1 MTRAFCCA
9 ALLLFVEFASFAQE
23 SITVRVDTQKR
34 GYAIDPHFC
43 GVSIFTRTQE
53 RNHRGMPGFLFSAEN
68 KQMVTLFRNAG
79 IRHIRMGATGS
90 ATSDVPNLNREE
102 IDALF
107 SFARATDVKVI
118 FSLHAAGA
126 AETAKY
132 VWDHYRP
139 WLDYFAFDNEPDKR
153 ADQFFKD
160 WHIVVQSVTN
170 AVPEAMFAGPDAAGR
185 SLALKFVDEVKDTGR
200 LKLVTQHTYIGGN
213 SRKKNIDTPHGV
225 DLMLSTNWLTEN
237 YPGLYRQV
245 CHPVLK
251 LGLGYRITELD
262 DFVHGITNASDSYC
276 AGLWALDCMHWFAKH
291 GATGVNFQN
300 TEWLPTDTFY
310 IDAQKQYQMNPKA
323 YGIRA
328 FEIGSHG
335 WTESVSLDNPRNVNV
350 TAYAV
355 GDETNCCVTV
365 INKDHGA
372 KASNTAVTIGADG
385 FQTQSAWVMLLK
397 TADGNITAHNGI
409 TLGGGTI
416 SNGADWNGKWS
427 NVRLTGGKCVL
438 KLEPASAAIV
448 QLRGKAR

>member
-1 MTRAFCCA
+1 MTRAFYCA
-9 ALLLFVEFASFAQE
+9 VLFCFCEFALVAKD
-23 SITVRVDTQKR
+23 SITVTVDTQKR

-79 IRHIRMGATGS
+79 LRHVRIGATGS
-90 ATSDVPNLNREE
+90 TTSEAPNLNREE

-107 SFARATDVKVI
+107 SFAKATDLKVI

-139 WLDYFAFDNEPDKR
+139 WLDYFAFDNEPDGR
-153 ADQFFKD
+153 AEKFFAD
-160 WHIVVQSVTN
+160 WRIVVQNVTN
-170 AVPEAMFAGPDAAGR
+170 AVPDAMFAGPDAAGR
-185 SLALKFVDEVKDTGR
+185 SLALTFVDKVKDTGR

-213 SRKKNIDTPHGV
+213 SRKKNIDVPHGV
-225 DLMLSTNWLTEN
+225 DLMLSTNWVHEN
-237 YPGLYRQV
+237 YPGLYKQV

-251 LGLGYRITELD
+251 QGLGYRITELD

-276 AGLWALDCMHWFAKH
+276 AALWALDCMHWFAKH

-300 TEWLPTDTFY
+300 SEWLPTDTFY

-328 FEIGSHG
+328 FDIGSHG
-335 WTESVSLDNPRNVNV
+335 STESVEMDNPSTLNV
-350 TAYAV
+350 TVYAV
-355 GDETNCCVTV
+355 GNDTNCYVTI
-365 INKDHGA
+365 INKEHGA
-372 KASNTAVTIGADG
+372 KAAKAKVTIIADG
-385 FQTQSAWVMLLK
+385 FDAKSAEVMFLK
-397 TADGNITAHNGI
+397 TADGNVTAQSGV
-409 TLGGGTI
+409 TLGGASI
-416 SNGADWNGKWS
+416 SNDKIWNGKWKKL
-427 NVRLTGGKCVL
+427 RIAKGRCVVDVDG
-438 KLEPASAAIV
+438 ASAAV
-448 QLRGKAR
+448 VKLNAR